1 MCDVHGMA
9 VPIWARD
16 GRRLSSSAVTV
27 AVLGRCREVRWWLGT
42 PGPQMEEGEERR
54 HGMAGMVQPLASMEN
69 YSLLMGDSS
78 GDEDGG
84 GVDGEAFRGHFP
96 SRGVPE
102 QRLLSPYLGFDGGG
116 SGRWHALATAR
127 TWLEDLRD
135 DARCQGPL
143 SGLGSLPALR
153 VAFPV
158 GGFWRDLP
166 AEHKKKYDELKAIC
180 EAELIGSFETT
191 RSHSI
196 KLKGDTR
203 LSHGVNTVDLSHSI
217 REPGF
222 SFSVNMAR
230 LVNCHSA
237 DKAESSHSR
246 GKDKEE
252 AVPRDRPQD
261 DDRRYLIEEEV
272 RSTRYQRP
280 LSAHL
285 LNKCEQQYDR
295 RRRYDEDDERY
306 RRSDAV
312 RRYRQYDRN
321 NDGYERNARG
331 RSREQDDV
339 DKHWD
344 CPFFKHCWDSG
355 MSRLPTIE
363 NCPECK
369 QQRRRTN
376 EVSVFERL
384 GPLPPHN
391 KRAES
396 SQEEDFEESDGE
408 EDRYHRPRWCPDG
421 LSHSQKR
428 RVQRLRNLEEA
439 EAQYLYTLRRA
450 RPDLAAKIQQTSET
464 KARPPKKVWRPKQ
477 AKADA
482 QASADADVETSAGT
496 NTVFRISS
504 EIYDPRHGE
513 RASSESRHH
522 NKRPR
527 SCKPS
532 LSITMEKE
540 ADFSNRPALSST
552 YALPVFNIDLASDGK
567 LGYGFTSADELEE
580 IDIGPGDKPRPTFIS
595 KKLDPHLRG
604 LMIALLKEY
613 PDCFAWDYTEMPGLD
628 RSIIE
633 HRLPLKK
640 GFRPFQQRARQMKAE
655 VLEEV
660 KKEIKKML
668 DAGFIRPCRYAEW
681 ISNVVPVEKKDGR
694 WRVAIDFRNLNSA
707 TPKDEYPMPVAETLI
722 NAAAGHKI
730 LSFMDGNAGYNQIF
744 MAPEDIHKTA
754 FRVPGSVGLFEYVVM
769 TFGLKNAGATYQRA
783 MNYIFHDLIGKLVEI
798 YIDDVVVKSVATDG
812 HLEDLRQV
820 LDRTRKFGL
829 RMNPKKCAFGVTA
842 GQFLGFLVHERGIEI
857 GLKSQ
862 EAVRT
867 MKPPTT
873 KKELQCLIGKIN
885 FVRRFISNLSGR
897 IEPFMGLVKIKPDEE
912 FRWGA
917 EQQQAFDDI
926 KEYLTK
932 PPVLVPPRQDRPFY
946 IYLSVAD
953 TSIASWWC
961 RYPEIEKLCLCL
973 FFTCT
978 KIQHILVSADIIVI
992 CKSDV
997 IKHMLS
1003 APVLKGRLGKWMFAL
1018 SEFEIRYQPA
1028 KAVKGQA
1035 LADLIAER
1043 INTDVAALS
1052 VRAWAMFFD
1061 GSVCEDGC
1069 GIGVLLVSPRGATY
1083 SFSIKLADPCTNNVA
1098 EYEAICK
1105 GMKLLLEAGAEAV
1118 EIFGDSK
1125 LVISQ
1130 LTEEYKCE
1138 SESLF
1143 PFWVQC
1149 RELMVQF
1156 RTLEGLLLKCLGPA
1170 ESNRLLHEV
1179 HEGACGTHQSAHK
1192 MKWLIRRSGFYWPT
1206 MLEDCFQYYKGCQA
1220 CQKFGS
1226 IQMVPASAMNPIIKP
1241 WPFRG
1246 WGMDMIGEIHPSS
1259 SKGHRWVLAIT
1270 DYFTKWV
1277 EAVPMKKVASEDVIK
1292 FVLEHVIHRFGI
1304 PQTITTDGGSVFVSK
1319 EMKEFCDDMGIKL
1332 IRSSPYYAQ
1341 ANGQAEASNKSLIKL
1356 IKRKIDEHPKRW
1368 HEVLSEALWAYR
1380 MSCHGAIKTT
1390 PYQLVYGQEAV
1401 LPWEV
1406 KAGSRRVT
1414 FQNDLTA
1421 EEYAALI
1428 SDSIEDATELRLWS
1442 LEKIKENKAKVARAY
1457 NKKVKPKEFQVDD
1470 LVWEAVLPLGTRDKE
1485 YGKWSPNWHGPYKV
1499 VQVLKGNA
1507 YMLEMLDGVKFPVA
1521 VNGQHLKKY
1530 FPSMWDDGQD
1540 MEG

>member
-1 MCDVHGMA
+1 MA
-9 VPIWARD
+9 
-16 GRRLSSSAVTV
+16 
-27 AVLGRCREVRWWLGT
+27 
-42 PGPQMEEGEERR
+42 EE
-54 HGMAGMVQPLASMEN
+54 QIT
-69 YSLLMGDSS
+69 YK
-78 GDEDGG
+78 
-84 GVDGEAFRGHFP
+84 
-96 SRGVPE
+96 
-102 QRLLSPYLGFDGGG
+102 
-116 SGRWHALATAR
+116 
-127 TWLEDLRD
+127 
-135 DARCQGPL
+135 
-143 SGLGSLPALR
+143 
-153 VAFPV
+153 
-158 GGFWRDLP
+158 DLP

-191 RSHSI
+191 RSHNI
-196 KLKGDTR
+196 KLKGNTCP
-203 LSHGVNTVDLSHSI
+203 SHGVNTVDLSHSI

-222 SFSVNMAR
+222 SFNVNMAR

-261 DDRRYLIEEEV
+261 DDRRYLTEEEV

-280 LSAHL
+280 LSVHL
-285 LNKCEQQYDR
+285 LNKYEQRYDR
-295 RRRYDEDDERY
+295 RRHYDEDDERH
-306 RRSDAV
+306 RRSDASS
-312 RRYRQYDRN
+312 RYRQHDGN
-321 NDGYERNARG
+321 DDGYERRARG
-331 RSREQDDV
+331 RSREQDNV
-339 DKHWD
+339 DKHWN
-344 CPFFKHCWDSG
+344 CPVFKHCWDSG

-369 QQRRRTN
+369 QRRRRTN

-384 GPLPPHN
+384 GPLPHQS

-450 RPDLAAKIQQTSET
+450 RPDLAVKISKRWRQGAPAKE
-464 KARPPKKVWRPKQ
+464 
-477 AKADA
+477 
-482 QASADADVETSAGT
+482 
-496 NTVFRISS
+496 
-504 EIYDPRHGE
+504 
-513 RASSESRHH
+513 
-522 NKRPR
+522 
-527 SCKPS
+527 
-532 LSITMEKE
+532 
-540 ADFSNRPALSST
+540 
-552 YALPVFNIDLASDGK
+552 SDGK

-580 IDIGPGDKPRPTFIS
+580 VDIGPGDKPRPTFIS

-812 HLEDLRQV
+812 HLEDLRRV

-926 KEYLTK
+926 KEYDQAA
-932 PPVLVPPRQDRPFY
+932 VLVPPRQDRPFY

-953 TSIASWWC
+953 TSIASVVVQVYDGLEKVVFYLSRRMLDAET

-1143 PFWVQC
+1143 PFWIQC
-1149 RELMVQF
+1149 RELMAQF
-1156 RTLEGLLLKCLGPA
+1156 RTLEGLLLKCLGSA

-1277 EAVPMKKVASEDVIK
+1277 EAVPTLQEK
-1292 FVLEHVIHRFGI
+1292 F
-1304 PQTITTDGGSVFVSK
+1304 
-1319 EMKEFCDDMGIKL
+1319 
-1332 IRSSPYYAQ
+1332 
-1341 ANGQAEASNKSLIKL
+1341 
-1356 IKRKIDEHPKRW
+1356 
-1368 HEVLSEALWAYR
+1368 
-1380 MSCHGAIKTT
+1380 
-1390 PYQLVYGQEAV
+1390 
-1401 LPWEV
+1401 
-1406 KAGSRRVT
+1406 
-1414 FQNDLTA
+1414 
-1421 EEYAALI
+1421 
-1428 SDSIEDATELRLWS
+1428 
-1442 LEKIKENKAKVARAY
+1442 
-1457 NKKVKPKEFQVDD
+1457 
-1470 LVWEAVLPLGTRDKE
+1470 
-1485 YGKWSPNWHGPYKV
+1485 
-1499 VQVLKGNA
+1499 
-1507 YMLEMLDGVKFPVA
+1507 
-1521 VNGQHLKKY
+1521 
-1530 FPSMWDDGQD
+1530 
-1540 MEG
+1540 